1 MLTDSMPSEPN
12 ENGKQPT
19 QRSISSVLEIGPTQ
33 PTTMDHHEVADPVA
47 LAFYTLANRSCPT
60 FCQDPSVYQ
69 PNTTFSSDPLLV
81 TPLEFEEWRARSIA
95 PSSQV
100 ATTHFVRGKTNEFLT
115 RTVSSDQHSQ
125 QQQAVQIQEK
135 TNPEDFM
142 VVDNLDISES
152 FSDFGGHPFEPIP
165 LSDSY

>member
-1 MLTDSMPSEPN
+1 MPSEPN

-47 LAFYTLANRSCPT
+47 LAFYTLANRTYPNL
-60 FCQDPSVYQ
+60 CQGPCVYQ

-81 TPLEFEEWRARSIA
+81 TPLEVEEWRANPSRTIA

-100 ATTHFVRGKTNEFLT
+100 ATRYFARGKTNELLA
-115 RTVSSDQHSQ
+115 RMISSDQRSQ

-135 TNPEDFM
+135 ANREFVL
-142 VVDNLDISES
+142 VVDNLDI
-152 FSDFGGHPFEPIP
+152 SDFGGHPFEPIP